1 MKQSLSQKQKLSLNI
16 TNSLGKQIKLLSL
29 SGFEISSQLNDL
41 IDDYF
46 ELDDKNVAHFR
57 DEHLID
63 RYRNILNSDNDFI
76 KPLSVNNDLELQK
89 NLLNQLELTPLDNVQ
104 NLVGEFLIDSVLSNG
119 RLDPELEYLDI
130 KRIIIEDFNTQ
141 ISDGDIDEV
150 LKMIQNF
157 DPPGCAFRNINES
170 LLIQIENLEIG
181 PKEKKDLI
189 SVLNNLIDG
198 TIEMD
203 KLPES
208 LKKNLNRL
216 SLNPAG
222 SFGETTQN
230 YIRPDVLAVYKKN
243 KWLVSLNDEFMSKE
257 LLEKIKIKIES
268 TEKEDAHDSKAFL
281 KGLERRQQT
290 LLLVSE
296 YLIEAQ
302 RNFLNSGSGKR
313 ALANKEIAEK
323 LNISPSTVS
332 RIVRNKYLQLPDNII
347 LLKELLEK
355 RINKLNEGKDV
366 TSEDL
371 KFLLEKLVQ
380 SEDQSNPLSDENLK
394 SALEENFEVVLSRRT
409 ITKYRLDLGIP
420 SSKKRY
426 LN

>member
-198 TIEMD
+198 TIEID

-257 LLEKIKIKIES
+257 LLEKIKIRIES
-268 TEKEDAHDSKAFL
+268 TEREDTHDSKAFL

-296 YLIEAQ
+296 YLVEAQ

-313 ALANKEIAEK
+313 ALANKEIAER

-347 LLKELLEK
+347 QLKELLEK

>member
-198 TIEMD
+198 TIEID

-257 LLEKIKIKIES
+257 LLEKIKIRIES
-268 TEKEDAHDSKAFL
+268 TEKEDTHESKAFL

-313 ALANKEIAEK
+313 ALANKEIAER

-347 LLKELLEK
+347 QLKELLEK

>member
-198 TIEMD
+198 TIEID

-313 ALANKEIAEK
+313 ALANKEIAER

-347 LLKELLEK
+347 QLKELLEK

>member
-1 MKQSLSQKQKLSLNI
+1 MKQSLRQKQKFSLNI

-181 PKEKKDLI
+181 PKEKNDLI

-198 TIEMD
+198 TIEID

-313 ALANKEIAEK
+313 ALANKEIAER

-347 LLKELLEK
+347 QLKELLEK

>member
-1 MKQSLSQKQKLSLNI
+1 MKQSLRQKQKLSLNI

-130 KRIIIEDFNTQ
+130 KRIVIEDFNTQ

-181 PKEKKDLI
+181 PKEKNDLI

-198 TIEMD
+198 TIEID

-257 LLEKIKIKIES
+257 LLEKIKIRIES
-268 TEKEDAHDSKAFL
+268 TEKEDTHDSKAFL

-313 ALANKEIAEK
+313 ALANKEIAER

-347 LLKELLEK
+347 QLKELLEK

>member
-1 MKQSLSQKQKLSLNI
+1 VKQSLSQKQKLSLNI
-16 TNSLGKQIKLLSL
+16 TISLGKQIKLLSL

-76 KPLSVNNDLELQK
+76 KPLSVNNDLELQE

-130 KRIIIEDFNTQ
+130 KRIVIEDFNTQ

-181 PKEKKDLI
+181 PKEKNDLI

-198 TIEMD
+198 TIEID

-257 LLEKIKIKIES
+257 LLEKIKIRIES
-268 TEKEDAHDSKAFL
+268 TEKEDTHDSKAFL

-313 ALANKEIAEK
+313 ALANKEIAER

-347 LLKELLEK
+347 QLKELLEK

>member
-198 TIEMD
+198 TIEID

-257 LLEKIKIKIES
+257 LLEKIKIRIES
-268 TEKEDAHDSKAFL
+268 TEKEDTHESKAFL

-296 YLIEAQ
+296 YLVEAQ

-313 ALANKEIAEK
+313 ALANKEIAER

-347 LLKELLEK
+347 QLKELLEK

>member
-181 PKEKKDLI
+181 PKEKNDLI

-222 SFGETTQN
+222 SFVETTQN

>member
-181 PKEKKDLI
+181 PKEKNDLI

-198 TIEMD
+198 TIEID

-216 SLNPAG
+216 SLN
-222 SFGETTQN
+222 
-230 YIRPDVLAVYKKN
+230 L
-243 KWLVSLNDEFMSKE
+243 SL
-257 LLEKIKIKIES
+257 IHI
-268 TEKEDAHDSKAFL
+268 
-281 KGLERRQQT
+281 
-290 LLLVSE
+290 
-296 YLIEAQ
+296 
-302 RNFLNSGSGKR
+302 
-313 ALANKEIAEK
+313 
-323 LNISPSTVS
+323 
-332 RIVRNKYLQLPDNII
+332 
-347 LLKELLEK
+347 
-355 RINKLNEGKDV
+355 
-366 TSEDL
+366 
-371 KFLLEKLVQ
+371 
-380 SEDQSNPLSDENLK
+380 
-394 SALEENFEVVLSRRT
+394 
-409 ITKYRLDLGIP
+409 
-420 SSKKRY
+420 
-426 LN
+426 

>member
-181 PKEKKDLI
+181 PKEKNDLI

-198 TIEMD
+198 TIEID

-313 ALANKEIAEK
+313 ALANKEIAER

-347 LLKELLEK
+347 QLKELLEK

>member
-76 KPLSVNNDLELQK
+76 KPLSGNNDLELQK

-181 PKEKKDLI
+181 PKEKNDLI

-198 TIEMD
+198 TIEID

-257 LLEKIKIKIES
+257 LLEKIKIRIES
-268 TEKEDAHDSKAFL
+268 TEREDTHDSKAFL

-313 ALANKEIAEK
+313 ALANKEIAER

-347 LLKELLEK
+347 QLKELLEK

>member
-181 PKEKKDLI
+181 PKEKNDLI

-198 TIEMD
+198 TIEID

-257 LLEKIKIKIES
+257 LLEKIKIRIES
-268 TEKEDAHDSKAFL
+268 TEKEDTHDSKAFL

-313 ALANKEIAEK
+313 ALANKEIAER

-347 LLKELLEK
+347 QLKELLEK

>member
-181 PKEKKDLI
+181 PKEKNDLI

-198 TIEMD
+198 TIEID

-257 LLEKIKIKIES
+257 LLEKIKIRIES

-313 ALANKEIAEK
+313 ALANKEIAER

-347 LLKELLEK
+347 QLKELLEK

-380 SEDQSNPLSDENLK
+380 SEDQSNPLSDESLK